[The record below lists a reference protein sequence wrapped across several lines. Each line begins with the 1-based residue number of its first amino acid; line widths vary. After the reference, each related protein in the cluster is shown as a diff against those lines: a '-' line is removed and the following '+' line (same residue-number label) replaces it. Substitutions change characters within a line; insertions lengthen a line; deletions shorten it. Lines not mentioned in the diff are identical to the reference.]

1 MITVDWPTGVITVP
15 QSYLTNLGGGIYEL
29 DVDQFRLDLK
39 SLEDD
44 EEGIPWPQTH
54 SHNTEVIL
62 SGVTYARTLE
72 IINGYTVEFEDGQ
85 YTVKCSGANH
95 NLGDVKVVNQ
105 VSLMIGNSA
114 GLITVVSGSGV
125 TEQDKADIAA
135 LVWEELAGDH
145 STAGTLGEKVAEKLL
160 TTAEFLTIND

>member
-72 IINGYTVEFEDGQ
+72 IINGYTVEFEDG
-85 YTVKCSGANH
+85 H